1 MSEAIKNEES
11 APVQEGL
18 IESVPSKT
26 QKEINDEENQR
37 KQYIKHMRKQNE
49 VLEED
54 VRFMRLTLERFTLN
68 QRIADINK
76 KLDESKEDTPPGAP
90 LIEIVKNAKTS

>member
-11 APVQEGL
+11 APIQEDQEPTAKDHRT
-18 IESVPSKT
+18 IEA
-26 QKEINDEENQR
+26 ERIG
-37 KQYIKHMRKQNE
+37 YLKHMRKQNE